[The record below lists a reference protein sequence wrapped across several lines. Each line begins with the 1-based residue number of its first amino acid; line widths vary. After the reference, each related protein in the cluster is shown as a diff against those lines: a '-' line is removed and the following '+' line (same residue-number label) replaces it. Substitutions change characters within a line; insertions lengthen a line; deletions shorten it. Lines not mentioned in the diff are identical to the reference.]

1 MCDII
6 KERIRINKILT
17 HTIGIRLDNTPA
29 SLEELTQLCV
39 LALQL
44 YYDGACP
51 DECLEATAR
60 TFAVW
65 HLARTGHDAS
75 GQPSRAVRMLQN
87 PDPRFVPSP
96 IF

>member
-1 MCDII
+1 MCDLI
-6 KERIRINKILT
+6 KERIRINKILA
-17 HTIGIRLDNTPA
+17 HTVSIRLDNTPA

-39 LALQL
+39 LALQI
-44 YYDGACP
+44 YYDRACP
-51 DECLEATAR
+51 DECVEATAR

-75 GQPSRAVRMLQN
+75 RQLSRAVQKRQK
-87 PDPRFVPSP
+87 PDPRFVPSA

>member
-6 KERIRINKILT
+6 KERIRINKILAQT
-17 HTIGIRLDNTPA
+17 VGIRLDNTPA

-51 DECLEATAR
+51 DECVEATAR

-75 GQPSRAVRMLQN
+75 AAAEP
-87 PDPRFVPSP
+87 
-96 IF
+96 

>member
-1 MCDII
+1 MCNII
-6 KERIRINKILT
+6 KERIRINKILA
-17 HTIGIRLDNTPA
+17 HTVGIRLDNTPS

-51 DECLEATAR
+51 DECVEATAR

-75 GQPSRAVRMLQN
+75 RQPSPALRPQQN
-87 PDPRFVPSP
+87 SDPRLVLSA